1 MERTVSGAK
10 SLISNGAEAERP
22 IHPEIPSE
30 TWSMRSFARR
40 NADHTGNVLI
50 CEGARRVKAVAMLSN
65 AANPASQTP
74 AQTPFRWNHLNE
86 DNLR

>member
-1 MERTVSGAK
+1 
-10 SLISNGAEAERP
+10 
-22 IHPEIPSE
+22 
-30 TWSMRSFARR
+30 MRSFARR